1 VNGQQGVEVCLVM
14 KMMARDATQGLW
26 TAKAQPTFKPLH
38 LGEGARLMVIGEKK
52 LFCESATPW
61 AEVR

>member
-1 VNGQQGVEVCLVM
+1 M
-14 KMMARDATQGLW
+14 KMMARDATQCLW